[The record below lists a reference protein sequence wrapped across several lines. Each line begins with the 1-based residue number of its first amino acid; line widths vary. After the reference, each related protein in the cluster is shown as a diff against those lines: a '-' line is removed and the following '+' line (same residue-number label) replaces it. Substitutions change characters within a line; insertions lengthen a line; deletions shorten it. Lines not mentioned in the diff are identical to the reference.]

1 VLTVECWPCGV
12 LVLVSG
18 PSGPCEVVPGLK
30 WSVTFFFFFFF
41 FFFESDWS
49 VLYHVFVNIF
59 C

>member
-1 VLTVECWPCGV
+1 MLCGV

-30 WSVTFFFFFFF
+30 WAVNLFFFFFFL
-41 FFFESDWS
+41 ESDWS
-49 VLYHVFVNIF
+49 VLYDVFVNIF